1 MLIKVLGTASI
12 GGLPEWDCACNNCT
26 KARHD
31 QLAKR
36 TRSSIAITLN
46 GEKYILIDSGHDIK
60 TQLEIH
66 GIVPRANTTKNTFRE
81 SRIDSVL
88 LTHGHADHTVGLAEF
103 CTGKSFEI
111 PVYGPPDLIDFLFGS
126 HEHPNYFGELGR
138 LAKNYVIPFKLKE
151 NHQINLLKEIKII
164 GFEIPHT
171 KILKNGRKYPS
182 STYAYEISHKKKRL
196 IYAPDIGKL
205 TQKILDRID
214 GADVLLMDATFWWN
228 NELEKQSNIPVTSY
242 QLGHVPQK
250 ESVETLRNK
259 NLGRIIYTHF
269 NHTNPVLDSTQPYR
283 KIVSDSGQEIA
294 FDGMEIIL

>member
-1 MLIKVLGTASI
+1 MLIKILGTASI

-26 KARHD
+26 KARQN

-66 GIVPRANTTKNTFRE
+66 GIVPRANITQNTFRE

-126 HEHPNYFGELGR
+126 HEHPNYFGELGYF
-138 LAKNYVIPFKLKE
+138 LPFF
-151 NHQINLLKEIKII
+151 KI
-164 GFEIPHT
+164 F
-171 KILKNGRKYPS
+171 
-182 STYAYEISHKKKRL
+182 
-196 IYAPDIGKL
+196 
-205 TQKILDRID
+205 
-214 GADVLLMDATFWWN
+214 V
-228 NELEKQSNIPVTSY
+228 
-242 QLGHVPQK
+242 
-250 ESVETLRNK
+250 
-259 NLGRIIYTHF
+259 
-269 NHTNPVLDSTQPYR
+269 
-283 KIVSDSGQEIA
+283 
-294 FDGMEIIL
+294 